1 MSQLL
6 SLAQKYYDDG
16 AKLLNRGD
24 KTSALRSFAQ
34 ARQKISEVKV
44 IFPLNQTARVLEL
57 RIDQLSDAGEFNR
70 KFARL
75 FEEARTKINSGED
88 LTTAYSD
95 LKDLEAINSR
105 YPGLQA
111 LIAQAEIRLGFRQAP
126 ADPRAIAEA
135 RSLTDAARRIFDSG
149 DVAQFS
155 FARTQVERAILLDP
169 NNTAA
174 SQLKDRIATYIGGDT
189 TIVLNSSAETL
200 YNEAVAFFTGGNYI
214 SARAR
219 LTRLGDIFPQGRS
232 VQKVADLDSRLS
244 ALGY

>member
-1 MSQLL
+1 L

-16 AKLLNRGD
+16 AALLNRGD

-34 ARQKISEVKV
+34 ARQKIGEVKV

-70 KFARL
+70 KFARM
-75 FEEARTKINSGED
+75 FEEARTKINAGVD

-95 LKDLEAINSR
+95 LKDLEAINPR

-111 LIAQAEIRLGFRQAP
+111 VIAQAEIRLGFRQP
-126 ADPRAIAEA
+126 PPDQRAITEA
-135 RSLTDAARRIFDSG
+135 RSLTEAARRIFDSG

-189 TIVLNSSAETL
+189 TIVLNSNAEIL